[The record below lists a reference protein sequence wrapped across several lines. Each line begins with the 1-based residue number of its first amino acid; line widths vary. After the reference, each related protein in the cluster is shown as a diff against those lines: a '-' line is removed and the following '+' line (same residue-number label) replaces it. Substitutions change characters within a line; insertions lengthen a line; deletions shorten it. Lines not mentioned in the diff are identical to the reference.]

1 MFSAYAG
8 IADELSSALA
18 KPIVCNPGTVEPWE
32 MVDSKEMQH
41 IEDYVGEIKP
51 HSADGEQGDAQQ
63 GDGEIQTSV
72 SSNLCS
78 IGTENLINDVE
89 NQNTETDGAQ
99 EINVITHDPEVD
111 GSICECTVKN
121 GCEFKSKAQNDQICD
136 DNGATFGHTNTLPKN
151 KVDVETQSYN
161 KDSSNKKIETK
172 VCRADNEDDET
183 GYTLGDIVFIES
195 EMIPDVIENV
205 DNHQHGL
212 TSSRILSFVRKE
224 NPVKS
229 IVSGVENPVKSLVS
243 GVKSFMSRHK
253 KAKLS
258 TPEMDG
264 VPKKKATEE
273 TSEKSLE
280 KEQFESD
287 VDDGSPSK
295 FRNNGEE
302 VNSDNHSKTSLNEE
316 VGESILKHKI
326 ESETLLIEKSED
338 ISEDLDGNV
347 DYKEYHRVNHENI
360 TNPNC
365 KSETEFIESDNN
377 NLSHTENLLAD
388 LEYSNND
395 CSDHGKQTDTA
406 KLVKPETEQTATID
420 CTNAHQVC
428 ESDMEVSDYSDKNE
442 NMIDTNEKVIETEAC
457 TVTDTGVNDTDMELA
472 SQYTEKSNVGVDES
486 SSTKSLI
493 IKIPQDDIVE
503 DNKHNDRGDDDDD
516 NDDDDDDDNDDP
528 EDMETFLESIS
539 QHAEDTAMY
548 SISSETGA
556 QTQSKDEKQSK
567 HIVDSVTTDL
577 AAMNAENC
585 DISEESNM
593 CNSEIYE
600 NRNEITSDDTETF
613 EGTNETKNTP
623 TSELYAV
630 CQELL
635 DEATC
640 HSQDI
645 GASGYND
652 SIIASSS
659 CHTIEDRSSY
669 YFYGYDRRLSI
680 HSEGSCDSIE
690 DSHAWMTGQDI
701 DIVEV
706 DSNDIVTVINDC
718 DQNTLRD
725 DLFQNNPIEFD
736 EAKFYID
743 TADQGIASLSEN
755 KAKTFSGTVS
765 NDLQSK
771 TCSAADNQSD
781 LKYEKNT
788 ENMNSKAFVKDDKS
802 AYEESV
808 INEIKAVKSETV
820 KDEHNPKTDTA
831 SVDENAGHVIT
842 NDLDSVCSD
851 GASMSVVGG
860 LTKKDNTE
868 KCDKAKAK
876 SAPTEHTTG
885 IENNAGTDTTM
896 KDVRIQNRR
905 AMSLDLTND
914 LNSFANNSDFLSP
927 MRSMTLPRS
936 STVPELLSGSVA
948 PKLFSVQRNIAQ
960 SPIQLFRRLPIVK
973 NPYMSPILA
982 PDDMIQGLPMVYL
995 IVSTS

>member
-8 IADELSSALA
+8 IADEFSSALA
-18 KPIVCNPGTVEPWE
+18 KPIFCNPGTVEPWE

-51 HSADGEQGDAQQ
+51 HSADGQQTSQDDAHQEDGD
-63 GDGEIQTSV
+63 IQTSV
-72 SSNLCS
+72 SSNLRS
-78 IGTENLINDVE
+78 NGTENLINDVE
-89 NQNTETDGAQ
+89 NENTETDGAQ
-99 EINVITHDPEVD
+99 EINVITHYPDVD
-111 GSICECTVKN
+111 GSICECTSKN

-136 DNGATFGHTNTLPKN
+136 DNGATFGPTNSLPMN
-151 KVDVETQSYN
+151 KVDVDTQSNN

-172 VCRADNEDDET
+172 VCKADNEDDET
-183 GYTLGDIVFIES
+183 GYTLGDIVFVES

-205 DNHQHGL
+205 DNQQHGL
-212 TSSRILSFVRKE
+212 TSSRILNFVRKE

-258 TPEMDG
+258 TPEMDA
-264 VPKKKATEE
+264 VPKKNATEE

-295 FRNNGEE
+295 FKNNGKE
-302 VNSDNHSKTSLNEE
+302 VNSHNHSKTSLNEE
-316 VGESILKHKI
+316 VAESILKHKI
-326 ESETLLIEKSED
+326 ESETLLINKNED

-347 DYKEYHRVNHENI
+347 DNKEYHRINHENI

-377 NLSHTENLLAD
+377 NLTHTENLLAD
-388 LEYSNND
+388 SEYSNND
-395 CSDHGKQTDTA
+395 CSDHEKQTDKA
-406 KLVKPETEQTATID
+406 KLVKPETELTATID
-420 CTNAHQVC
+420 CTNSHQVC

-442 NMIDTNEKVIETEAC
+442 NMIDTNENVIETESC
-457 TVTDTGVNDTDMELA
+457 TVTDTSVNDTSMEYT
-472 SQYTEKSNVGVDES
+472 SQYTESSNVGES
-486 SSTKSLI
+486 SDTKSLI

-516 NDDDDDDDNDDP
+516 NDDDDP

-539 QHAEDTAMY
+539 HHAEDTAMY

-556 QTQSKDEKQSK
+556 KTQSKDEKQSK

-585 DISEESNM
+585 DISEESNL

-613 EGTNETKNTP
+613 VGTNETNNP
-623 TSELYAV
+623 APSELYAV

-669 YFYGYDRRLSI
+669 YFYGYDRKLSI

-725 DLFQNNPIEFD
+725 DLFLNNRIEFD

-788 ENMNSKAFVKDDKS
+788 ENMNSKAFVKEDKS
-802 AYEESV
+802 TYEKSV

-831 SVDENAGHVIT
+831 SEENVDENAGHVIR
-842 NDLDSVCSD
+842 NDLDFVSSD
-851 GASMSVVGG
+851 GATMSDVGG
-860 LTKKDNTE
+860 LTIKDNKE
-868 KCDKAKAK
+868 KCDKAKTK
-876 SAPTEHTTG
+876 SDPTEHTTG
-885 IENNAGTDTTM
+885 IENNTGLDTTM
-896 KDVRIQNRR
+896 KDVRLQNRR

-914 LNSFANNSDFLSP
+914 LNSFANNADFLSP

-982 PDDMIQGLPMVYL
+982 PDEMIQGLPMVYL
-995 IVSTS
+995 IVST